1 MECNGNLTWEILRGI
16 GDLGNE
22 YQFVFFLS
30 FLLVQTNVFTVS
42 ELFFIIKCTG
52 INSFSF

>member
-22 YQFVFFLS
+22 YQFVFSAIFVS
-30 FLLVQTNVFTVS
+30 TNECVHC
-42 ELFFIIKCTG
+42 L
-52 INSFSF
+52 